1 MIDYKWR
8 TFIGLPEFR
17 NAILETP
24 LPSHI
29 YGALGVGE
37 ISTSPGPSAV
47 LMAVS
52 NAVGKWITEYPIT
65 PGKIL
70 RTLGAD

>member
-1 MIDYKWR
+1 M
-8 TFIGLPEFR
+8 
-17 NAILETP
+17 LETP
-24 LPSHI
+24 LPTHI

-52 NAVGKWITEYPIT
+52 NAIGRHMTEYPLT
-65 PGKIL
+65 PDKVLKALGK
-70 RTLGAD
+70 